1 MPLGNRE
8 GAALQYYCFIISRET
23 CRKRNSAFG
32 QEGKRR
38 ILHKSLRKFCP
49 AVCRAFVL
57 PNPSYKRR
65 RNANKMKNKINRF
78 CLCLISALLCLCL
91 LGGCAGG
98 FEEAS
103 RVSTTA
109 PVSQDQ
115 DESALTEKEAK
126 EKETVKAK
134 EQSSTSKAQSTAEKS
149 NEASVADK
157 KATAKASTTSA
168 KKKTATAKKASS
180 QKEKATAPSSAKA
193 TTAASEEEYISCT
206 VEIEC
211 KSILGN
217 MDSLK
222 KGHEAYVPSDGV
234 IMSRVSVTVKN
245 KSSAY
250 DAVML
255 ACEKQGVSVNSVN
268 SAYGKYIA
276 GFNNIDEK
284 DCGAQ
289 SGWMY
294 TVNGAY
300 PSKSCDKYILKN
312 HDSIAFT
319 YTC

>member
-1 MPLGNRE
+1 
-8 GAALQYYCFIISRET
+8 
-23 CRKRNSAFG
+23 
-32 QEGKRR
+32 
-38 ILHKSLRKFCP
+38 
-49 AVCRAFVL
+49 
-57 PNPSYKRR
+57 
-65 RNANKMKNKINRF
+65 MKNKINRF

-98 FEEAS
+98 YEEAS
-103 RVSTTA
+103 RVSTTV

-115 DESALTEKEAK
+115 DESAPTENEAE
-126 EKETVKAK
+126 EKETVKAR
-134 EQSSTSKAQSTAEKS
+134 EQDSTSKAQSTAEKS
-149 NEASVADK
+149 YEASGADK

-168 KKKTATAKKASS
+168 KKKTAAAKKASS
-180 QKEKATAPSSAKA
+180 SQKEKTTAPSSAKA
-193 TTAASEEEYISCT
+193 TTAASEAEYISCT

-222 KGHEAYVPSDGV
+222 KGHEEYIPSDGV

-245 KSSAY
+245 KSSVY

-294 TVNGAY
+294 TVNGSY
-300 PSKSCDKYILKN
+300 PSKSCDKYILKS
-312 HDSIAFT
+312 HDSIVFT